1 MNFAVTGGAG
11 FIGSHIARRLISD
24 GHHVTVVDNLSRGSI
39 SNLKDVYDNVDYADV
54 DIREYSMLNKALR
67 NIDGIFH
74 QAALA
79 YVPNSYED
87 EDEYRQ
93 VNVAGTENIFRICL
107 EHGIKTVYASSS
119 TVYGDK
125 RSAPVQE
132 DSERRP
138 LNPYGITKLEAELVA
153 ERYIKGGAQIIGLRY
168 FNVVGFGRK
177 QEYAGVVP
185 VFLDQ
190 LKKRRPPLIH
200 GDGSQ
205 IKDFVFVHDVVQANL
220 AAMASCIRDGFFNIG
235 SGRPISITDLAC
247 LMIRLSGRPL
257 SPVYGDPRPGDAKMC
272 VADVTKADRLLDWRP
287 SIVMEEGLRNLMIRW
302 GVVAPAT
309 DRV

>member
-54 DIREYSMLNKALR
+54 DIREYSRLNKALR

-79 YVPNSYED
+79 YVPNSYGD

-93 VNVAGTENIFRICL
+93 VNVAGTENIFRISL
-107 EHGIKTVYASSS
+107 ERGIKTVYASSS

-125 RSAPVQE
+125 RKAPVRE

-138 LNPYGITKLEAELVA
+138 LNPYGMTKLEAELVA
-153 ERYIKGGAQIIGLRY
+153 ERYIKEGAQIIGLRY
-168 FNVVGFGRK
+168 FNVVGSGRK

-190 LKKRRPPLIH
+190 LKGGRPPLIH

-220 AAMASCIRDGFFNIG
+220 AAMASRIRDGFFNIG
-235 SGRPISITDLAC
+235 SGQPISIIDLAR
-247 LMIRLSGRPL
+247 LLIRLSGRPL

-272 VADVTKADRLLDWRP
+272 VADVTKAGRLLDWRP
-287 SIVMEEGLRNLMIRW
+287 STVMEEGLRNLMVRW
-302 GVVAPAT
+302 GAVAPAT
-309 DRV
+309 DGA